1 MSNAGDPAGAAGA
14 AAAAAAAAASTP
26 SGRAPRLPRWTR
38 QEILVLIEGKRV
50 VEGRGGRGGR
60 GRVAAAAAAAAA
72 GEGEAV
78 ALEPKWAA
86 VAEYCRRHGVERGPV
101 QCRKR
106 WSNLAGDY
114 KKIKEWERAAEAAG
128 EPSFWAMRNDARR
141 ERRLPGFFDREVY
154 DILDGRGRAL
164 VAAPSGGNA
173 AEEEETARVLEEEEE
188 ETGKEKK
195 TRVEETVFDS
205 GRPVAEESLFSEDE
219 EEEEE
224 EAPAA
229 AAAPAQAPPQAVIAL
244 PISEKPEASTQR
256 RTEQGHQGTE
266 KGKQPEQHGASRGS
280 PPSPPLQQPQQQQ
293 GGQKRRRTDEDDGGS
308 RELQSKLVEILD
320 RNSRMVAAQ
329 LEAQN
334 VNCQLDREQRRSQAD
349 SLVVV
354 LGRLADAL
362 GRIADKL

>member
-1 MSNAGDPAGAAGA
+1 MSNAGDPAGAAA
-14 AAAAAAAAASTP
+14 AAAATP

-38 QEILVLIEGKRV
+38 QEILVLIEGKRM
-50 VEGRGGRGGR
+50 VEVRGGGRGGR
-60 GRVAAAAAAAAA
+60 GRVAAAAAAAA
-72 GEGEAV
+72 GEAAA

-114 KKIKEWERAAEAAG
+114 KKIKEWERAAAAAR

-154 DILDGRGRAL
+154 DILEGRGRGI
-164 VAAPSGGNA
+164 VAGTSGGNA
-173 AEEEETARVLEEEEE
+173 AGEEETAVRV
-188 ETGKEKK
+188 
-195 TRVEETVFDS
+195 
-205 GRPVAEESLFSEDE
+205 DE

-224 EAPAA
+224 EEEKGKEKEVGVAEEPVFDSGRAAGDDTLFSEDEEGELEETPATTQA
-229 AAAPAQAPPQAVIAL
+229 SPPAVVAL
-244 PISEKPEASTQR
+244 PISEKSEASRQQS
-256 RTEQGHQGTE
+256 TEQGTSS
-266 KGKQPEQHGASRGS
+266 KDKQPRQQGQGAERGAS
-280 PPSPPLQQPQQQQ
+280 PTQQQQ
-293 GGQKRRRTDEDDGGS
+293 QQQSGQKRQRTGDGDSEAG
-308 RELQSKLVEILD
+308 EEGTAGLQGKLLEILD
-320 RNSRMVAAQ
+320 RNNRMVAAQ

-334 VNCQLDREQRRSQAD
+334 VNWERDREQRRDQAD
-349 SLVVV
+349 SLAVV